1 MNDKLLIDVSRLDK
15 EGEDFED
22 VLDDAVLDL
31 NDEFLRPFAGIRYAI
46 FAQLLGRELLVR
58 GSLEQDFE
66 AACSR
71 CGGDFDFT
79 VKVPDFTVSVEV
91 DDKTEYVDLTDEA
104 RQSIILALPTYPVCR
119 PDCLGVCTSCGKN
132 LNEGPCKC
140 KREETD
146 DRWGALEGLKIDERK
161 NDVRLEASERTRNE
175 RTDEHQQE

>member
-66 AACSR
+66 AVCSR

-79 VKVPDFTVSVEV
+79 VKVPEFTVSVEV

-161 NDVRLEASERTRNE
+161 K
-175 RTDEHQQE
+175 